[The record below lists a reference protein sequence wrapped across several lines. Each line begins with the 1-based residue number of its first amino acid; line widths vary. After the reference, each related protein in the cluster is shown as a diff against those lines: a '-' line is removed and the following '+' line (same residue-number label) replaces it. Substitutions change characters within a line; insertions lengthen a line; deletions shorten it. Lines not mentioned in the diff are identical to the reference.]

1 MVESKIAITAP
12 SPTSARSL
20 SDHQEILE
28 AQQTVDSSS
37 VVVDLKKE
45 KPIRARRHTT
55 FEERGQK
62 FYIRNQLIRKELV
75 PETDTSQ
82 LTKIITSTS
91 PSGQIT
97 HEKVIDVSFFT
108 QTIYQEFRFLFAH
121 SQSLKLRD
129 LSTS

>member
-1 MVESKIAITAP
+1 MVESKISITAP

-20 SDHQEILE
+20 SDHQEMLE
-28 AQQTVDSSS
+28 PQQTVDSSS
-37 VVVDLKKE
+37 VEVDKKKE
-45 KPIRARRHTT
+45 KPIRNRRHTT

-91 PSGQIT
+91 QSGQIT
-97 HEKVIDVSFFT
+97 HEKVIDVSF
-108 QTIYQEFRFLFAH
+108 L
-121 SQSLKLRD
+121 LKLFIKSLDFYSHPLRA
-129 LSTS
+129 